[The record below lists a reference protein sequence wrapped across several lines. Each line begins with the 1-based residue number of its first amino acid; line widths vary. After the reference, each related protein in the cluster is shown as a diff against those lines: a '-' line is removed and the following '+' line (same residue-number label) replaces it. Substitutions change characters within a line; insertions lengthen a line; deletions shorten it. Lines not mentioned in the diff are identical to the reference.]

1 MRASGGGGV
10 SGGEFS
16 REALREL
23 LGDEA
28 FEQAQAAGRNA
39 PDPSPELVERVRR
52 IFAAAELSS
61 RPIEQESARHLPR
74 AA

>member
-1 MRASGGGGV
+1 M

-16 REALREL
+16 REALRAF

-28 FEQAQAAGRNA
+28 CDHAEAIALAA
-39 PDPSPELVERVRR
+39 PPPSPELVEKLRR
-52 IFAAAELSS
+52 IFAAAELSG
-61 RPIEQESARHLPR
+61 RPVEQESVRSLPR

>member
-1 MRASGGGGV
+1 M

-16 REALREL
+16 REALRAY
-23 LGDEA
+23 LGDEV
-28 FEQAQAAGRNA
+28 FEAAEAIAHNA
-39 PDPSPELVERVRR
+39 PRATPQAVERVRR

-61 RPIEQESARHLPR
+61 RPVERESAGSMPR